1 MKNLSN
7 TLPFRF
13 IDDLNRKASELSN
26 NTESSFRKHI
36 GPSFTEKAKVRN
48 SLQASLRLGFPQND
62 SERWE
67 ELDGSKLIGG
77 TCPVG
82 RLSGRKKVSIQKK
95 RSSAYPLEGEGFT
108 KLLDGRVVFGIWK
121 NGKLTGNAKIMYP
134 SADVYIG
141 EVKDY
146 IRHGT
151 GILTLKNG
159 EKYVGSFKNGKCEG
173 YGTKYD

>member
-1 MKNLSN
+1 MN
-7 TLPFRF
+7 
-13 IDDLNRKASELSN
+13 
-26 NTESSFRKHI
+26 
-36 GPSFTEKAKVRN
+36 
-48 SLQASLRLGFPQND
+48 
-62 SERWE
+62 
-67 ELDGSKLIGG
+67 GSKLIGV

-82 RLSGRKKVSIQKK
+82 RLSGRKKISIQKK
-95 RSSAYPLEGEGFT
+95 RSSAYPLDGDGFT
-108 KLLDGRVVFGIWK
+108 KLPDGRVVFGIWK

-146 IRHGT
+146 DRHGA

-159 EKYVGSFKNGKCEG
+159 EKYVGSFKDGKCEG